1 MNILLAEDDR
11 NLGIVMK
18 SELEEDGYTV
28 DLVNDGVE
36 AVLRFINN
44 TYDFVLL
51 DIKLPGLYGINAL
64 RIIKKLNPSV
74 PAITFSGNAG
84 NSEMDESIKAGAI
97 ICLTKP
103 FGMAQL
109 KDNIKRHLV
118 GYTPNPNNR

>member
-11 NLGIVMK
+11 NLGIVIK
-18 SELEEDGYTV
+18 SELEEENYIV

-64 RIIKKLNPSV
+64 KIIKKLNPNV
-74 PAITFSGNAG
+74 PAIIFSGNAG
-84 NSEMDESIKAGAI
+84 NSEMNESIKAGAI

-118 GYTPNPNNR
+118 GYPPNPNNR